1 MTAISIT
8 KARANLYQTVS
19 DVNEYS
25 QPIII
30 TNNRGKNAVLISED
44 DWLAIQETLYLNSI
58 PGMTESILE
67 SRDEDISECTSYN
80 PNEEWY
86 MYLVK
91 FSKKAD
97 KDKNYRVLFKAYKY
111 SA

>member
-67 SRDEDISECTSYN
+67 SRDEDISECNSYN
-80 PNEEWY
+80 PNEEW
-86 MYLVK
+86 
-91 FSKKAD
+91 
-97 KDKNYRVLFKAYKY
+97 
-111 SA
+111 